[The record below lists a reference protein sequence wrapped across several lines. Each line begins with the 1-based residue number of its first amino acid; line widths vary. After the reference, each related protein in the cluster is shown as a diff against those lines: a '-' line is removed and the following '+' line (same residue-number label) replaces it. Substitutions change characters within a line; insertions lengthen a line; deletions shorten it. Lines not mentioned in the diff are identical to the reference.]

1 MRNSEG
7 KFACEDFYSI
17 FERKLRLDLELLSDF
32 VGWESGFVGGKVFLI
47 LNCWFLWL
55 LMVFKDQ
62 KI

>member
-32 VGWESGFVGGKVFLI
+32 VVWESGFVGGKGFFI
-47 LNCWFLWL
+47 LNCWF
-55 LMVFKDQ
+55 
-62 KI
+62 